1 MMELGD
7 DLSSLNN
14 DDDHNG
20 CNSNDDE
27 AATARSGA
35 NSTIGN
41 RQPTRNPRNAAGSA
55 VAVTFAIHEF
65 LYRVGDAPA
74 AVTMTASSV
83 HHSNKNNKIAVTV
96 LVMMTVLVGC
106 EMHADDSSTSS

>member
-7 DLSSLNN
+7 DLSLLNN

-65 LYRVGDAPA
+65 LPA

-83 HHSNKNNKIAVTV
+83 RHSNKIIK
-96 LVMMTVLVGC
+96 
-106 EMHADDSSTSS
+106 